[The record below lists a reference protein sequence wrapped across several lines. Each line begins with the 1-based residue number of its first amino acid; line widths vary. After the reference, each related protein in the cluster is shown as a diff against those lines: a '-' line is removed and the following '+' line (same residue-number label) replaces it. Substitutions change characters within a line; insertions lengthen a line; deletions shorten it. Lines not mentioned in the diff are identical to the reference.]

1 MKVVSIN
8 APTLLWPCDWDS
20 FLCWKNVL
28 RTCHRLSL
36 PYRSQWKQTSTL
48 LLWWQSPWI
57 LRVKWWA
64 CLCISTWGPVVG
76 RMGTWK
82 LQGYIQPQE
91 EKNTVGIRP
100 EVLLCDLSILHTYV
114 QACVCAMLY
123 LKLPTSI
130 VLGVCLWKERCGQF
144 CHNSYTTEWSLT
156 SYSRRGFFP
165 SLTKC

>member
-91 EKNTVGIRP
+91 EKKYCRHKTRSATLWPFHPAHIRAGMCLCNAIFKTANFHCSRSLPVEREVWTV
-100 EVLLCDLSILHTYV
+100 LS
-114 QACVCAMLY
+114 
-123 LKLPTSI
+123 
-130 VLGVCLWKERCGQF
+130 
-144 CHNSYTTEWSLT
+144 
-156 SYSRRGFFP
+156 
-165 SLTKC
+165 